1 MPNHSFEGRRDS
13 SRRVPLLSF
22 NQDGLHS
29 NLDINNEQ
37 EDPYRQWVAATRR
50 FESGHSSPRWIG
62 HQETGSSSLTK
73 LGVRDD
79 FASSFPTLPA
89 SESTDALPATP
100 STAKEPRRSHFVED
114 LTEALSHHSDNTRM
128 VNSIESS
135 VRPQAPPQT
144 SPQASPQALPQ
155 SLPTSNNSGYKG
167 KSKYPL
173 PSAIEEEK
181 DSRFFTE
188 LYTISHL
195 IFFSILGTLAR
206 LGLSALTSYPGS
218 PLQTGTLWANF
229 AGSLIMGFL
238 AEDRQLFRTKG
249 AQRVPRIKRNRDEE
263 NAESINMTSRS
274 DSATIASK
282 ANEELA
288 IKKTI
293 PLYIGLATG
302 FCGSCT
308 SFSAFIRDAYL
319 AISNNIP
326 HPAGAS
332 IARNRAYS
340 LLAVLAI
347 ILLTIILSLGGLILG
362 THISLGLETLLPSL
376 HTLFARK
383 AFNRL
388 MVFIAFGSWLGA
400 VILAIFPRHE
410 FWRAQVLFSL
420 IFAPLGCLLRF
431 YISLYLN
438 PKIPV
443 FPLGTFFVN
452 MLGTGLFAL
461 FYDLQHIPSL
471 VNTHNGIGCEL
482 LQGGMDGFCGAL
494 TTISTWVAE
503 IKASRR
509 ISCAYVYGG
518 ASLAVGLALAVAV
531 VGSVQWTVGFQN
543 PNCTR

>member
-1 MPNHSFEGRRDS
+1 MQNRMPIHSFEGRRDN

-22 NQDGLHS
+22 DQAD
-29 NLDINNEQ
+29 LDFNPEINNEQ
-37 EDPYRQWVAATRR
+37 EDPYRQWVAASRR
-50 FESGHSSPRWIG
+50 FESGHSTPRWIG
-62 HQETGSSSLTK
+62 HQQTGSSSRTRF
-73 LGVRDD
+73 GIPDD
-79 FASSFPTLPA
+79 FGSSVPTLPA
-89 SESTDALPATP
+89 AESTDALPATP

-114 LTEALSHHSDNTRM
+114 LTEALSRHHSEDTRM
-128 VNSIESS
+128 VDS
-135 VRPQAPPQT
+135 VEPPV
-144 SPQASPQALPQ
+144 LPQ
-155 SLPTSNNSGYKG
+155 GLPQGLSQGIPQGIPTNSSGYRG

-173 PSAIEEEK
+173 PSANEEEE
-181 DSRFFTE
+181 DSKFLTE

-206 LGLSALTSYPGS
+206 LGLSALTFYPGT
-218 PLQTGTLWANF
+218 PVQTGVLWANF

-238 AEDRQLFRTKG
+238 AEDRQLFRAKG
-249 AQRVPRIKRNRDEE
+249 AKRVPRKKRDRYQGNI
-263 NAESINMTSRS
+263 ESLDVTSRNH
-274 DSATIASK
+274 SAAK

-288 IKKTI
+288 IKKKI
-293 PLYIGLATG
+293 PLHIGLATG

-332 IARNRAYS
+332 TARNGAYS
-340 LLAVLAI
+340 LLAVLAVI
-347 ILLTIILSLGGLILG
+347 MLTIILSLGGLLFG
-362 THISLGLETLLPSL
+362 AHISLGLQTLLPSL

-383 AFNRL
+383 GFNRL

-400 VILAIFPRHE
+400 VILTIFPPYE
-410 FWRAQVLFSL
+410 YWRTQVLFSL

-431 YISLYLN
+431 YISLHLN
-438 PKIPV
+438 PRIPA
-443 FPLGTFFVN
+443 FPLGTFLVN

-471 VNTHNGIGCEL
+471 VNTHGGIGCEM

-503 IKASRR
+503 LKAARR
-509 ISCAYVYGG
+509 ISRAYVYGG
-518 ASLAVGLALAVAV
+518 VSLAVGLALAVVIIGTA
-531 VGSVQWTVGFQN
+531 QWTVGFQS
-543 PNCTR
+543 PKCTR

>member
-29 NLDINNEQ
+29 NLDINYEQ
-37 EDPYRQWVAATRR
+37 EDPYRQWVASTRR

-62 HQETGSSSLTK
+62 HQETGSSSRTK

-100 STAKEPRRSHFVED
+100 STVKEPRRSHFVED

-128 VNSIESS
+128 VSS
-135 VRPQAPPQT
+135 VESRVLPQAP
-144 SPQASPQALPQ
+144 PQASPQALPR
-155 SLPTSNNSGYKG
+155 SLPVSNSGYKG

-173 PSAIEEEK
+173 PSAIEDEK

-188 LYTISHL
+188 LYTISYL

-229 AGSLIMGFL
+229 TGSLIMGFL
-238 AEDRQLFRTKG
+238 AKDRQLFRTKG
-249 AQRVPRIKRNRDEE
+249 AQHVPRMDRNRDEE
-263 NAESINMTSRS
+263 NAESFNMTSRN

-282 ANEELA
+282 VNEELA
-288 IKKTI
+288 TKKKI

-347 ILLTIILSLGGLILG
+347 ILLTIFLSLGGLIFG
-362 THISLGLETLLPSL
+362 THISLGLESLLPSL

-388 MVFIAFGSWLGA
+388 MVFVAFGSWLGA

-410 FWRAQVLFSL
+410 FWRTQVLFSL

-443 FPLGTFFVN
+443 FPLGTFLVN

-471 VNTHNGIGCEL
+471 VNTHSGIGCEL

-503 IKASRR
+503 INASRR
-509 ISCAYVYGG
+509 ISYAYVYGG
-518 ASLAVGLALAVAV
+518 ASLAFGLALAVAIN
-531 VGSVQWTVGFQN
+531 GSAQWTVGFQD
-543 PNCTR
+543 PKCTR

>member
-1 MPNHSFEGRRDS
+1 MPNHSFEGRRES

-22 NQDGLHS
+22 HQDGLYS

-50 FESGHSSPRWIG
+50 FESGYSSPCWMG
-62 HQETGSSSLTK
+62 HQETGSSSRTK
-73 LGVRDD
+73 LEVRDD
-79 FASSFPTLPA
+79 FTSSFPTLPA

-114 LTEALSHHSDNTRM
+114 LTEALSHHSGNSRM
-128 VNSIESS
+128 VSSIESR
-135 VRPQAPPQT
+135 VLPQAP
-144 SPQASPQALPQ
+144 PQASPQALPQ
-155 SLPTSNNSGYKG
+155 SLPISNSGYKG

-181 DSRFFTE
+181 DTRFFTE

-195 IFFSILGTLAR
+195 VFFSILGTLAR
-206 LGLSALTSYPGS
+206 LGLSALTSYPGT

-229 AGSLIMGFL
+229 TGSLIMGFL

-249 AQRVPRIKRNRDEE
+249 AQRVPRTNRNRDEE
-263 NAESINMTSRS
+263 NARSFNITSRN
-274 DSATIASK
+274 DPATIVSK

-288 IKKTI
+288 NKKKI

-332 IARNRAYS
+332 IVRNRAYS
-340 LLAVLAI
+340 LLAVLAV

-362 THISLGLETLLPSL
+362 THISLSLEKLLPSI

-400 VILAIFPRHE
+400 VIMAIFPRHE
-410 FWRAQVLFSL
+410 FWRTQVLFSL

-438 PKIPV
+438 LKIPV
-443 FPLGTFFVN
+443 FPLGTFIVN

-461 FYDLQHIPSL
+461 FYDLQHISSL
-471 VNTHNGIGCEL
+471 VNTHNGIGCEI

-503 IKASRR
+503 IKASRK
-509 ISCAYVYGG
+509 ISYAYVYGG
-518 ASLAVGLALAVAV
+518 ASLAVGLALAVAII
-531 VGSVQWTVGFQN
+531 GSAQWTVDFQD
-543 PNCTR
+543 PKCTR

>member
-22 NQDGLHS
+22 HQDGLHS
-29 NLDINNEQ
+29 NLDSNNEQ

-50 FESGHSSPRWIG
+50 FEARQTSPHWIG
-62 HQETGSSSLTK
+62 NQETGSSSRTK

-89 SESTDALPATP
+89 SESTDVLPPTP

-114 LTEALSHHSDNTRM
+114 LTEALSHHSDNTKM
-128 VNSIESS
+128 VSGVESR
-135 VRPQAPPQT
+135 VLPQAPPQP
-144 SPQASPQALPQ
+144 SSQPLPQ
-155 SLPTSNNSGYKG
+155 SLPISNSGYKG

-173 PSAIEEEK
+173 PSPVDK
-181 DSRFFTE
+181 DETSRFFTE

-218 PLQTGTLWANF
+218 PLQIGTLWANF
-229 AGSLIMGFL
+229 TGSLIMGFL

-263 NAESINMTSRS
+263 NAESFNMTSR
-274 DSATIASK
+274 DDPATVVSK
-282 ANEELA
+282 LNEKLA
-288 IKKTI
+288 VKKKI

-319 AISNNIP
+319 AISNDIP

-332 IARNRAYS
+332 TARNRAYS

-347 ILLTIILSLGGLILG
+347 ILLTIILSLGGLIFG

-376 HTLFARK
+376 YTLFARK
-383 AFNRL
+383 SFNRL

-400 VILAIFPRHE
+400 IILAIFPHHE
-410 FWRAQVLFSL
+410 FWRTQVLFSL

-443 FPLGTFFVN
+443 FPLGTFLVN

-471 VNTHNGIGCEL
+471 VNTHNGIGCGL
-482 LQGGMDGFCGAL
+482 LQGGMDGFCGTL
-494 TTISTWVAE
+494 TTVSTWVAE
-503 IKASRR
+503 IKASKR
-509 ISCAYVYGG
+509 ISNAYVYGG
-518 ASLAVGLALAVAV
+518 ASLAVGLALAVAII
-531 VGSVQWTVGFQN
+531 GSAQWTVGFQN
-543 PNCTR
+543 PKCTG

>member
-22 NQDGLHS
+22 HQDGLHS
-29 NLDINNEQ
+29 NLDNNNEQ
-37 EDPYRQWVAATRR
+37 EDLYRQWIAATRR
-50 FESGHSSPRWIG
+50 FEAEHTIPHWSGN
-62 HQETGSSSLTK
+62 QETGSSSRTK
-73 LGVRDD
+73 LGVRED

-89 SESTDALPATP
+89 SESTDALPPTP
-100 STAKEPRRSHFVED
+100 STAKEPRRSHFAED
-114 LTEALSHHSDNTRM
+114 LTEALSNHSDNTKM
-128 VNSIESS
+128 VGGIESR
-135 VRPQAPPQT
+135 VPPQAPPQP
-144 SPQASPQALPQ
+144 SLQPLPQ
-155 SLPTSNNSGYKG
+155 SLPISNSGYKG

-173 PSAIEEEK
+173 PSPMEGEEK
-181 DSRFFTE
+181 SRFLTE

-229 AGSLIMGFL
+229 TGSLIMGFL
-238 AEDRQLFRTKG
+238 AEDRQLFRRKG
-249 AQRVPRIKRNRDEE
+249 AQRVPRIKRNLDEE
-263 NAESINMTSRS
+263 NAEAFNMTSR
-274 DSATIASK
+274 DDPATMVSK
-282 ANEELA
+282 VNEELA
-288 IKKTI
+288 IKKKI

-332 IARNRAYS
+332 IARNPAYS
-340 LLAVLAI
+340 LLAVLAV

-376 HTLFARK
+376 HTLFTHK
-383 AFNRL
+383 SFNRL
-388 MVFIAFGSWLGA
+388 MVFIAFGSWLA
-400 VILAIFPRHE
+400 AITLAIFPRHE
-410 FWRAQVLFSL
+410 LWRTQVLFSL

-438 PKIPV
+438 PKILV
-443 FPLGTFFVN
+443 FPLGTFLVN

-471 VNTHNGIGCEL
+471 VDTHNGIGCGL
-482 LQGGMDGFCGAL
+482 LQGGMDGFCGTL

-509 ISCAYVYGG
+509 ISCAYFYGG
-518 ASLAVGLALAVAV
+518 VSLAVGLALAVTII
-531 VGSVQWTVGFQN
+531 GSAQWTVGFQD
-543 PNCTR
+543 PRCTR

>member
-22 NQDGLHS
+22 HQDGLHS
-29 NLDINNEQ
+29 NLDNNNEQ
-37 EDPYRQWVAATRR
+37 EDLYRQWIAATRR
-50 FESGHSSPRWIG
+50 FEAEHTSSHWIG
-62 HQETGSSSLTK
+62 GQETGSSSRTK
-73 LGVRDD
+73 LGARDD

-89 SESTDALPATP
+89 SESTDALPPTP

-114 LTEALSHHSDNTRM
+114 LTEALSHHSDNTKM
-128 VNSIESS
+128 VGGLESR
-135 VRPQAPPQT
+135 VLPQAPPQ
-144 SPQASPQALPQ
+144 SPLQPPPQ
-155 SLPTSNNSGYKG
+155 SLPITNSGYKG

-173 PSAIEEEK
+173 PSMIEGEEK
-181 DSRFFTE
+181 SRFLTE

-206 LGLSALTSYPGS
+206 LGLSSLTSYPGS

-229 AGSLIMGFL
+229 TGSLIMGFL

-249 AQRVPRIKRNRDEE
+249 AQRVPRVNHNRDEE
-263 NAESINMTSRS
+263 NTETTSR
-274 DSATIASK
+274 DDPATMVRN

-288 IKKTI
+288 IKKKI

-319 AISNNIP
+319 AISNSIP
-326 HPAGAS
+326 HPEGES
-332 IARNRAYS
+332 IARNPAYS
-340 LLAVLAI
+340 LLAVLAV
-347 ILLTIILSLGGLILG
+347 ILLTIILSLGGLIFG
-362 THISLGLETLLPSL
+362 THISLGLATLLPSL
-376 HTLFARK
+376 HTLFTHK
-383 AFNRL
+383 SFNRF
-388 MVFIAFGSWLGA
+388 MVFIAFGSWLA
-400 VILAIFPRHE
+400 AIILAIFPIHE
-410 FWRAQVLFSL
+410 FWRTRVLFSL

-443 FPLGTFFVN
+443 FPLGTFLVN

-471 VNTHNGIGCEL
+471 VNTHNGIGCGL
-482 LQGGMDGFCGAL
+482 LQGGMDGFCGTL
-494 TTISTWVAE
+494 TTVSTWVAE

-509 ISCAYVYGG
+509 TSCAYVYGG
-518 ASLAVGLALAVAV
+518 ASLAVGLALAVTII
-531 VGSVQWTVGFQN
+531 GSAQWTVGFQN
-543 PNCTR
+543 PKCTS

>member
-37 EDPYRQWVAATRR
+37 EDLYRQWVAATRR
-50 FESGHSSPRWIG
+50 FEARQTSPHWIG
-62 HQETGSSSLTK
+62 HQETGSSSRTK

-89 SESTDALPATP
+89 SESTDALPPTP
-100 STAKEPRRSHFVED
+100 STAKETRRSHFVED
-114 LTEALSHHSDNTRM
+114 LTEALSHHSDNTKM
-128 VNSIESS
+128 VRGVESP
-135 VRPQAPPQT
+135 VLPQAPPQP
-144 SPQASPQALPQ
+144 SPQPLPQ
-155 SLPTSNNSGYKG
+155 SLPISNSGYRG

-173 PSAIEEEK
+173 PSAIDEEK
-181 DSRFFTE
+181 ETRFLTE
-188 LYTISHL
+188 LYKISYL

-229 AGSLIMGFL
+229 TGSLIMGFL

-249 AQRVPRIKRNRDEE
+249 PQRVPRINRNRDEE
-263 NAESINMTSRS
+263 NAESFNMTSR
-274 DSATIASK
+274 DDPATIVSK
-282 ANEELA
+282 VNEELA
-288 IKKTI
+288 VKKKI

-332 IARNRAYS
+332 IARNPAYS
-340 LLAVLAI
+340 LLAVLAV
-347 ILLTIILSLGGLILG
+347 ILLTIILSLGGLIFG

-376 HTLFARK
+376 HILFARK
-383 AFNRL
+383 SFNRL
-388 MVFIAFGSWLGA
+388 MVVIAFGSWLGA
-400 VILAIFPRHE
+400 IILAIFPHHE
-410 FWRAQVLFSL
+410 FWRTQVLFSL

-443 FPLGTFFVN
+443 FPFGTFFVN
-452 MLGTGLFAL
+452 MLGTALFAL

-471 VNTHNGIGCEL
+471 VNTHNDIGCGL

-509 ISCAYVYGG
+509 ISYAYVYGG
-518 ASLAVGLALAVAV
+518 ASLAVGLALAVAII
-531 VGSVQWTVGFQN
+531 GSAQWTVGFQN
-543 PNCTR
+543 PKCTR